1 MYGDADIGS
10 SNGDFADDDAY
21 FDTENDIV
29 YQWDHDGWTAAN
41 GGYVPAYF
49 GWAFLESPGNP
60 TDGIDNDEDGMID
73 ESQFDGIDNDGD
85 WLADGTILAPM
96 VLEPIT

>member
-1 MYGDADIGS
+1 MESSAAEDIIIITYLIENVSDKTLDSVVFGMYGDADIGS

-49 GWAFLESPGNP
+49 GWAFLESREKPN
-60 TDGIDNDEDGMID
+60 
-73 ESQFDGIDNDGD
+73 
-85 WLADGTILAPM
+85 
-96 VLEPIT
+96 